1 MFITSLLKGHLK
13 GLATQRQTRDQL
25 EALQIAK
32 FRTLVAHCAKHS
44 SYYRDIIAERGID
57 PATCLVEDF
66 PVLDKSTVIANY
78 DRIVTDPAVTWAKVS
93 AFAAQGGDDQ
103 TLMDGRY
110 QVIHTSG
117 TSGETG
123 YFVFS
128 GDDWAR
134 GLAPALRI
142 NPFRGRRR
150 RLAFYGIVND
160 HGAGAGMAMTS
171 NRGLVRLA
179 YKARAFDILKPVNE
193 TLAEINRFK
202 PDILVGYPTALSVL
216 ADAQRARRIDIKPSF
231 LQCSGEVV
239 FPQHREAIEKA
250 FGQPLINVY
259 STSEHLIL
267 GMSRGGGEDMM
278 LFEENF
284 VFEPLG
290 DHTLITNLCNYTLP
304 LIRYRMNDRLV
315 PGRQPA
321 GDTKPYRR
329 IKEIVGRSEGGDL
342 IFHTPGG
349 REERITS
356 FAFGSLS
363 WKHAE
368 RIQFHVGP
376 RACRLDIVP
385 EPGLSA
391 EATDDVIADSL
402 TKLRVM
408 FIARGLSHIDITVR
422 VVDTIEPDP
431 ATGKVRAV
439 VFDPALVAT
448 VETTTDVEVETDVE
462 VVAEAEAPV
471 PALVAAE

>member
-1 MFITSLLKGHLK
+1 MFINSLLKSHLM
-13 GLATQRQTRDQL
+13 GTSAQRRSRAELEELQL
-25 EALQIAK
+25 RR
-32 FRTLVAHCAKHS
+32 FRMLVAHCAQHS
-44 SYYRDIIAERGID
+44 PYYRDIIAERGID
-57 PATCLVEDF
+57 PATCVVEDF
-66 PVLDKSTVIANY
+66 PVLDKATVLANY
-78 DRIVTDPAVTWAKVS
+78 DAIATDPAVTWARVS
-93 AFAAQGGDDQ
+93 AFAAQGGDDE

-117 TSGETG
+117 TSGQTG

-128 GDDWAR
+128 PDDWAR

-179 YKARAFDILKPVNE
+179 YKARGFDILKPVDE
-193 TLAEINRFK
+193 TMAEIDAFQ
-202 PDILVGYPTALSVL
+202 PDIIVGYPTALSAL
-216 ADAQRARRIDIKPSF
+216 ADAQREGRIDIKPTF

-239 FPQHREAIEKA
+239 FPHHRQSIEKA

-267 GMSRGGGEDMM
+267 GMSRGTEDMI

-284 VFEPLG
+284 VFEPSG
-290 DHTLITNLCNYTLP
+290 DHTFITNLCNYTLP

-315 PGRQPA
+315 PGEHPA
-321 GDTKPYRR
+321 GDTLPYRR
-329 IKEIVGRSEGGDL
+329 VKEIVGRSEGGDL
-342 IFHTPGG
+342 VFRTLTG

-368 RIQFHVGP
+368 RIQFAIGP
-376 RACRLDIVP
+376 ASCRLDMVP
-385 EPGLSA
+385 EPGLSPA
-391 EATDDVIADSL
+391 ATNEALADARG
-402 TKLRVM
+402 KLRGL
-408 FIARGLSHIDITVR
+408 FASRGLGHVAISVR
-422 VVDTIEPDP
+422 MVDTIEPDP
-431 ATGKVRAV
+431 VTGKVRAV
-439 VFDPALVAT
+439 MIDNQATLPAY
-448 VETTTDVEVETDVE
+448 
-462 VVAEAEAPV
+462 
-471 PALVAAE
+471 AAGA